1 MIWTDIPRR
10 HKNMS
15 WPSFLSFKL
24 LKILYF
30 FYLVSTPC
38 QTALI
43 GNLLSNFCNE
53 TWKVIVI
60 CDEIWSTDNL
70 TIWSTENCCQALVP
84 SPVPLDP
91 NPNPSPIGVGVT
103 LKTHVPTS
111 APNHPLLRVW
121 VGVNEDV
128 CLKNLRVLG
137 RCPICPMSLIEV
149 LLM

>member
-1 MIWTDIPRR
+1 MSTTVNWTLLIKHEKFNLKKLNIWGIHMIWSDIPRR
-10 HKNMS
+10 HITTS

-91 NPNPSPIGVGVT
+91 NPNPSPIGTGVT
-103 LKTHVPTS
+103 LKTHEP
-111 APNHPLLRVW
+111 HPLTFK
-121 VGVNEDV
+121 GSD
-128 CLKNLRVLG
+128 
-137 RCPICPMSLIEV
+137 
-149 LLM
+149 